1 MVGNEHS
8 EVKRKVKVLI
18 TTTLELLDNKGETIV
33 LEDVESSVEHI
44 GNYEVFNEM
53 TIHFAKLKDIWR
65 LLKSI
70 V

>member
-1 MVGNEHS
+1 MVGNEYS
-8 EVKRKVKVLI
+8 EVKTVRILI

-33 LEDVESSVEHI
+33 LEDVESAFEYTDKWS
-44 GNYEVFNEM
+44 VFNEM
-53 TIHFAKLKDIWR
+53 TIHFARLKDLWR

>member
-8 EVKRKVKVLI
+8 GGKKMKVLI

-33 LEDVESSVEHI
+33 LDGVESSVEYTDKHV
-44 GNYEVFNEM
+44 VFNEM
-53 TIHFAKLKDIWR
+53 TIHHAKLKDLWR